1 MTAARVAVAQHT
13 ADHRCLRPARLTAPA
28 CCIDAQF
35 ARAPRDAWQDDA
47 LAFTTT
53 KSMSALPADIT
64 QQKRQQVAFCTVQ
77 MRQTVCSA

>member
-13 ADHRCLRPARLTAPA
+13 AGHRCLQPARLAAPA
-28 CCIDAQF
+28 CCLGAQF

-53 KSMSALPADIT
+53 KSVSALSADLS
-64 QQKRQQVAFCTVQ
+64 QP
-77 MRQTVCSA
+77 MRQ